1 LIAEGSNVGGRV
13 EGKVAFITGAARGV
27 GRAMAVRLAEEGAD
41 IVAFDLCAPADPIGQ
56 QYPAA
61 TDADLA
67 LTVEQVEALGRTIV
81 AGKGDVRDFEALAAV
96 VREGIAELGR
106 IDIVAANAASL
117 KMGVETHAASEAE
130 WDEMI
135 GVNLTGVWNT
145 VRATVPTLIDQ
156 GDGGS
161 ITITSSLAGFKG
173 TPLLGA
179 YTVAKHGVVGL
190 MRTLALELGRHQIR
204 VNTIHPTSVDT
215 PMGLNDTMFK
225 LFRPELEHPTRADF
239 EPTMVE
245 KNVLPVATVDARD
258 IANAL
263 LFLASDDA
271 RYVTGVTMPVD
282 AGANIR

>member
-1 LIAEGSNVGGRV
+1 MSGRV
-13 EGKVAFITGAARGV
+13 SGKVALITGAARGV

-41 IVAFDLCAPADPIGQ
+41 IVAFDLCAPADPIAQ
-56 QYPAA
+56 QYPPA
-61 TDADLA
+61 TPDDLA
-67 LTVEQVEALGRTIV
+67 ITVHEVQALGRRILART
-81 AGKGDVRDFEALAAV
+81 GDVRDVDALTDAVAAGV
-96 VREGIAELGR
+96 SELGR

-117 KMGVETHAASEAE
+117 KMGVETHLASTAE

-145 VRATVPTLIDQ
+145 VRAAVPAMIEQ
-156 GDGGS
+156 RAGGS

-190 MRTLALELGRHQIR
+190 MRTLALELGKHHIR
-204 VNTIHPTSVDT
+204 VNTIHPTSIDT

-239 EPTMVE
+239 EPTMIE
-245 KNVLPVATVDARD
+245 KNVLPVATIDPRE

-271 RYVTGVTMPVD
+271 RYITGVTMAVD